1 MLQLFGSG
9 LALHALKG
17 INKCGQQILAI
28 AQQHDIKKW
37 CKGLG
42 IGSEYGSATKND
54 WMVVGARVA
63 PDRDALLFQQIEQ
76 DWSVEFPAERKPK
89 QVAVPVGWIPL
100 ISEQPAH
107 VDVGPHRQ
115 GGPDDLITEAGDA
128 HGVGAGKGQH
138 RAQGSGFRRGRI
150 EQQRFLVQLGP
161 PVGPDGG
168 VGGVNGRL

>member
-1 MLQLFGSG
+1 MELRHVDPRHPGQMLQLFGSG

-17 INKCGQQILAI
+17 IDKGGQQILAI

-54 WMVVGARVA
+54 WMLVGARVA

-89 QVAVPVGWIPL
+89 QVAVPVG
-100 ISEQPAH
+100 
-107 VDVGPHRQ
+107 
-115 GGPDDLITEAGDA
+115 
-128 HGVGAGKGQH
+128 
-138 RAQGSGFRRGRI
+138 
-150 EQQRFLVQLGP
+150 
-161 PVGPDGG
+161 
-168 VGGVNGRL
+168 